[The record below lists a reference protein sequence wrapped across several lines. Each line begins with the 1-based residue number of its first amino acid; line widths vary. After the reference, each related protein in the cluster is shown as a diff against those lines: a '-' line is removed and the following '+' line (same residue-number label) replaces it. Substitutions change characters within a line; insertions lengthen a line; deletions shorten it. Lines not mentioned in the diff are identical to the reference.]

1 LIHINTIFVKNK
13 RCCNHAALA
22 LVIHLCYMG
31 PKRNKKEMSLKE
43 IIALITLLD
52 DPDETIYSEVRNRF
66 IVLGPPAIP
75 HLETAWE
82 NSFEALMQK
91 RIETIIHSIQF
102 EALQKGLK
110 DWADSESDDLLK
122 GILIIA
128 RYQYPDLDEQ
138 KIKKQLSQI
147 KQDVWLEL
155 HDDLTALEK
164 VKIINHILFEVHGF
178 SGNITNYHAPQN
190 SFINN
195 VLESKKGNPLMLSV
209 IYALVCKELDIPVYG
224 INLPQHFVLAY
235 VNDFANLMDVNN
247 KTLSNNI
254 LFYINPFSKGLIFNQ
269 KDIDQFLK
277 QLNLE
282 ADNKYYLPCS
292 NVEIVKRCLNNLV
305 FSYEKLGYAEKLKEL
320 KSLENLLS

>member
-1 LIHINTIFVKNK
+1 M
-13 RCCNHAALA
+13 AA
-22 LVIHLCYMG
+22 
-31 PKRNKKEMSLKE
+31 RRKKDEMSLNE
-43 IIALITLLD
+43 VIALITLLD
-52 DPDETIYSEVRNRF
+52 DPDETIYSEVKNRF

-91 RIETIIHSIQF
+91 RIEQIIHSIQF

-110 DWADSESDDLLK
+110 KWADEENDDLLK
-122 GILIIA
+122 GVLILA
-128 RYQYPDLDEQ
+128 RYQYPDLDET
-138 KIKKQLSQI
+138 KIIKQLHQI

-164 VKIINHILFEVHGF
+164 VKIINHILFEVHQFG
-178 SGNITNYHAPQN
+178 GNITNYHAPQN

-209 IYALVCKELDIPVYG
+209 IYALICKQLDIPVYG

-235 VNDFANLMDVNN
+235 VNDYANLIDVNN

-254 LFYINPFSKGLIFNQ
+254 LFYINPFSKGLIFSQ

-282 ADNKYYLPCS
+282 PDNKYYLPCS
-292 NVEIVKRCLNNLV
+292 NIDIVKRCLNNLV
-305 FSYEKLGYAEKLKEL
+305 YAYEKLGYMEKLEEL
-320 KSLENLLS
+320 KKLEKLL

>member
-1 LIHINTIFVKNK
+1 MLKIKTHLTFCRTLTQYICTSMAPKKN
-13 RCCNHAALA
+13 
-22 LVIHLCYMG
+22 
-31 PKRNKKEMSLKE
+31 KEMSLKE
-43 IIALITLLD
+43 VIALITLLD
-52 DPDETIYSEVRNRF
+52 DPDEAVYSEVRNRF

-91 RIETIIHSIQF
+91 RIEIIIHSIQF
-102 EALQKGLK
+102 EALQKALK
-110 DWADSESDDLLK
+110 EWMQHDNDDLLK
-122 GILIIA
+122 GILLLA
-128 RYQYPDLDEQ
+128 RYQYPDLDEA
-138 KIKKQLSQI
+138 KIHKQIAQI

-164 VKIINHILFEVHGF
+164 VKIINHILFEVHQFG
-178 SGNITNYHAPQN
+178 GNITNYHAPQN

-209 IYALVCKELDIPVYG
+209 IYAIICKELQIPVYG

-235 VNDFANLMDVNN
+235 VNDYANLIDVNN

-254 LFYINPFSKGLIFNQ
+254 LFYINPFSKGLIFSQ

-277 QLNLE
+277 QLNLDP
-282 ADNKYYLPCS
+282 DNKYYLPCS
-292 NVEIVKRCLNNLV
+292 NVEIVKRCINNLI
-305 FSYEKLGYAEKLKEL
+305 FSYEKLGYVEKLDEL
-320 KSLENLLS
+320 KTLEKLL

>member
-1 LIHINTIFVKNK
+1 MGTK
-13 RCCNHAALA
+13 R
-22 LVIHLCYMG
+22 
-31 PKRNKKEMSLKE
+31 KSEMSLKE
-43 IIALITLLD
+43 VIALITLLD
-52 DPDETIYSEVRNRF
+52 DPDEVIYSQVKDRF
-66 IVLGPPAIP
+66 VILGPPAIP

-82 NSFEALMQK
+82 NSFDAIMQK
-91 RIETIIHSIQF
+91 RIEIIIHTIQF
-102 EALQKGLK
+102 EILQKALK
-110 DWADSESDDLLK
+110 KWAVEEQEDLLK
-122 GILIIA
+122 GILILS
-128 RYQYPDLDEQ
+128 RYQYPDLNET
-138 KIKKQLSQI
+138 KIRKDLDQI

-155 HDDLTALEK
+155 NDDLTAIEK
-164 VKIINHILFEVHGF
+164 VKVLNHILFEVHQF

-209 IYALVCKELDIPVYG
+209 LYMLICKELNIPIYG

-235 VNDFANLMDVNN
+235 LNDNANLIDVNN

-282 ADNKYYLPCS
+282 AEAKYYIPCS
-292 NVEIVKRCLNNLV
+292 NIEIVKRSLNNLI
-305 FSYEKLGYAEKLKEL
+305 FSYEKLGYLEKVDEL
-320 KSLENLLS
+320 KGLDKQL

>member
-1 LIHINTIFVKNK
+1 MGTK
-13 RCCNHAALA
+13 R
-22 LVIHLCYMG
+22 
-31 PKRNKKEMSLKE
+31 KSEMSLKE
-43 IIALITLLD
+43 VIALITLLD
-52 DPDETIYSEVRNRF
+52 DPDEVIYSQVKDRF
-66 IVLGPPAIP
+66 VILGPPAIP

-82 NSFEALMQK
+82 NSFDAIMQK
-91 RIETIIHSIQF
+91 RIEIIIHTIQF
-102 EALQKGLK
+102 EILQKALK
-110 DWADSESDDLLK
+110 KWALEEQEDLLK
-122 GILIIA
+122 GILILS
-128 RYQYPDLDEQ
+128 RYQYPDLDET
-138 KIKKQLSQI
+138 KIRKGLDQI

-155 HDDLTALEK
+155 NDDLTAIEK
-164 VKIINHILFEVHGF
+164 VKVLNHILFEVHQF

-209 IYALVCKELDIPVYG
+209 LYMLICKELNIPIYG

-235 VNDFANLMDVNN
+235 LNDYANLIDVNN

-282 ADNKYYLPCS
+282 AEAKYYIPCS
-292 NVEIVKRCLNNLV
+292 NIEIVKRSLNNLI
-305 FSYEKLGYAEKLKEL
+305 FSYEKLGYLEKVDEL
-320 KSLENLLS
+320 KGLDKQL